1 MSSGDMGT
9 VMTNLD
15 MIDIYNNY
23 NYYYYNATSVHT
35 HKSNSVFEYFSENN
49 SLLRHK

>member
-15 MIDIYNNY
+15 MIDIYNN
-23 NYYYYNATSVHT
+23 NYYNATSVHT